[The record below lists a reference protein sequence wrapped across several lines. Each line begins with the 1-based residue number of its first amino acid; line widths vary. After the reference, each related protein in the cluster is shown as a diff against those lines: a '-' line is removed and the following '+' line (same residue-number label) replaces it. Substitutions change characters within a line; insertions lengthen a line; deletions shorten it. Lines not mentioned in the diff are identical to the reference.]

1 MQLIEERISAWEQ
14 QEEKR
19 NVILKQRLATFLKY
33 IEDDHEERCREDEI
47 YFSTLAQ
54 LE

>member
-1 MQLIEERISAWEQ
+1 LIEEKITAWEHS
-14 QEEKR
+14 EEKK

-33 IEDDHEERCREDEI
+33 IEDDHEERNREDEI
-47 YFSTLAQ
+47 YFAKLTQ